1 MNKEDR
7 SERRVHSQ
15 ESPDKAG
22 TLGRKGI
29 YDPEN
34 TLSWA
39 FLTLL
44 QSRLKLSGFE

>member
-15 ESPDKAG
+15 ESPDNAG

-29 YDPEN
+29 YDLEN
-34 TLSWA
+34 ILSWA
-39 FLTLL
+39 FLTSL
-44 QSRLKLSGFE
+44 QLQLKLSGFE